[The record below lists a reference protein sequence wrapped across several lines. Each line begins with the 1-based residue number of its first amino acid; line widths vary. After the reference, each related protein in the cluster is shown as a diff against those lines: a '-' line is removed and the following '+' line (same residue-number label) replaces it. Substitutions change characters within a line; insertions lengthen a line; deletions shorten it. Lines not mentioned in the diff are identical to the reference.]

1 MSTLAPKSTQ
11 PADVSSRLFQHTRRA
26 LSAGACSAILAGTML
41 LGGGVGLVH

>member
-11 PADVSSRLFQHTRRA
+11 PADVSSRLFQHPRRA

-41 LGGGVGLVH
+41 LGGVGLVH

>member
-41 LGGGVGLVH
+41 LGGGLA